1 VNHTRLRAPQAVPT
15 PLFALDVQRAEIPGF
30 PKAAVTVN
38 AGGSQRSRRSHP
50 SAFSDSSMRV
60 LLRRSDVPR
69 SCGACAKA
77 RGHAAARQ
85 RSPR

>member
-1 VNHTRLRAPQAVPT
+1 
-15 PLFALDVQRAEIPGF
+15 
-30 PKAAVTVN
+30 
-38 AGGSQRSRRSHP
+38 
-50 SAFSDSSMRV
+50 MRV

-69 SCGACAKA
+69 SRGACAKA